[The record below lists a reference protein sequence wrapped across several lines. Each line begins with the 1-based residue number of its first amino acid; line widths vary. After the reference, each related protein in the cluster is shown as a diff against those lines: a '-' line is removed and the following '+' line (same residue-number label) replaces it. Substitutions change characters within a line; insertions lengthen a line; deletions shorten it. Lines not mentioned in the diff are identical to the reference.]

1 MRLLDEKRQK
11 MELVASY
18 GLSDRY
24 ITKGPV
30 GTDKSITEAMMG
42 KAVSIYD
49 VSLATPGLPIP
60 KRRGGGHPLD
70 LVACPSP

>member
-24 ITKGPV
+24 INKGPV

-49 VSLATPGLPIP
+49 VASDPRATYPQ
-60 KRRGGGHPLD
+60 RGGGGRHQVHP
-70 LVACPSP
+70 VGAHQP